1 MRNLRQPKRPHS
13 TISNLEDDRCE
24 GKTPSKLTGSA
35 RTTGLMKPPVD
46 FAAKIPGS
54 PSLSRTTSSHKEADD
69 EFTDLEDQLV
79 RDLSTSNE
87 TM

>member
-1 MRNLRQPKRPHS
+1 
-13 TISNLEDDRCE
+13 
-24 GKTPSKLTGSA
+24 
-35 RTTGLMKPPVD
+35 MKPPVD